1 MVEHMDTA
9 ENDRPLPVA
18 GSRALIVGLGV
29 TGLSCARFLSDLGI
43 EVAVTDTR
51 EQPPQLDTLVDE
63 FPDMALFLGG
73 FPLDTLH
80 VPDLV
85 VISPGVSVNEPFIVR
100 CVERGAELV
109 GDVELFARAIKTPVV
124 AITGSNGKSTVTELI
139 GRMARRAGVG
149 VEVGGN
155 IGVPALELLKRD
167 HAELYVLELSSFQ
180 LETTHSLNAA
190 VATVL
195 NISADHLDRYAD
207 MAAYTAAK
215 QRVFRGDGVMV
226 LNSDDQQVSQWD
238 DTDRPV
244 VWFGL
249 SEPGIGEW
257 GIRTVGTEVWLCN
270 GERELLPVSDLK
282 IKGRQN
288 IANALVALAIGDAI
302 DLGMAPMLDEL
313 RSFGGLEH
321 RMQWVAE
328 IAGVSFF
335 NDSKATNVGATLAAL
350 EGLEGKTVLIAGGDS
365 KGADLSPLA
374 SVVARKAR
382 AVVLIGRDADLLEA
396 VLDKQVPVARA
407 EDMNAAVRF
416 AASMAETGDS
426 VLLSPACASLDMY
439 HDYAERGR
447 SFVAA
452 IKDMKA

>member
-335 NDSKATNVGATLAAL
+335 ND
-350 EGLEGKTVLIAGGDS
+350 
-365 KGADLSPLA
+365 
-374 SVVARKAR
+374 
-382 AVVLIGRDADLLEA
+382 
-396 VLDKQVPVARA
+396 
-407 EDMNAAVRF
+407 
-416 AASMAETGDS
+416 
-426 VLLSPACASLDMY
+426 
-439 HDYAERGR
+439 
-447 SFVAA
+447 
-452 IKDMKA
+452 